1 MSPAYPVVF
10 TQACA
15 VEMREGVQN
24 ILGWPEGMVS
34 PPFVLVAPDATIVT
48 DEKDDLDG
56 SAALVAV
63 TVMLAGEGIAEGAV

>member
-1 MSPAYPVVF
+1 VVF

-24 ILGWPEGMVS
+24 SLGWPEGMLS
-34 PPFVLVAPDATIVT
+34 PPFELVALEATIVT
-48 DEKDDLDG
+48 DEKDDLEG

-63 TVMLAGEGIAEGAV
+63 TVILAGEGIAEGAV